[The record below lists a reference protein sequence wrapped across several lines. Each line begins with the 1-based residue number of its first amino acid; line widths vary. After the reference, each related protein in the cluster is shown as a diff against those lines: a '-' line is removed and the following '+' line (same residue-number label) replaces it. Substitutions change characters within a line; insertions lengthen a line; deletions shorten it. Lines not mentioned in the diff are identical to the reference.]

1 MSRDANRRGTLVL
14 MGLQALVAL
23 LICCVCAEQ
32 TAFAAEGQAQ
42 TPPETTSS
50 SEAVAET
57 VRVPAGTLVP
67 LTLVSPIKS
76 KSTKVGD
83 AVRAVV
89 AFPITAGA
97 QVAIPAGTYVEGVVT
112 SLTAQAK
119 GTHQPDVL
127 IHFTRLL
134 YANGYTATLDAANT
148 QAKVE
153 LPGSGAGDALS
164 EAAYPA
170 SYGAGR
176 TRVAFYGGEGFASR
190 AQTSQQPTT
199 PTLPQVGPSPVKVI
213 GITFGALAALIVTGI
228 IFGRHHQANADYV
241 LFDAGWQ
248 FQMTLT
254 SPLAVDASQAAAA
267 AATPTH

>member
-1 MSRDANRRGTLVL
+1 MIGKLKLRSLWSSIQFRGIAGFLILVL
-14 MGLQALVAL
+14 
-23 LICCVCAEQ
+23 CAEQ
-32 TAFAAEGQAQ
+32 TAMVAGAQVLAQGSVPDQMAGQ
-42 TPPETTSS
+42 TIS
-50 SEAVAET
+50 
-57 VRVPAGTLVP
+57 VPAGTLVP

-89 AFPITAGA
+89 AFPITTGA

-119 GTHQPDVL
+119 GTHQPEVQ

-153 LPGSGAGDALS
+153 LPGSGAGAVLS

-176 TRVAFYGGEGFASR
+176 TRIAFYGGEGFVSR
-190 AQTSQQPTT
+190 AQFPTQPA
-199 PTLPQVGPSPVKVI
+199 PTVQAPPQVGPSMAKVL
-213 GITFGALAALIVTGI
+213 GITWGVIAAGIVTGI
-228 IFGRHHQANADYV
+228 IFGRHHQSNADYV

-248 FQMTLT
+248 FQMTLA
-254 SPLAVDASQAAAA
+254 SPLAVDGSQVAAA